1 MTAGRRAAERLARAV
16 AWACVVLLLPG
27 CLRLRQTFVL
37 EPDGSGSVRLEHE
50 YDPVALRALRARIRA
65 LLTPPGTPITADEWD
80 ARVNP
85 VAPTWLTTAALA
97 GKDYKLTAPET
108 QPLEGGR
115 TRVVAE
121 GRFPSL
127 ESAARGE
134 AFHGADVR
142 LERLPK
148 DVWRFTLRD
157 PWTPAGAGSSTVFG
171 GLEAA
176 TVRTLFGE
184 DLKALS
190 RTLRITFPSAVRMT
204 NGTLAAD
211 GRTVTWTAR
220 ADAEA
225 PFALVAELTLPAESP
240 WTTFHHRADLA
251 ALSRRCLLPPPE
263 PPVPARK
270 E

>member
-1 MTAGRRAAERLARAV
+1 MNARRRAPALLALLA
-16 AWACVVLLLPG
+16 ALLLLPG

-37 EPDGSGSVRLEHE
+37 EPDGSGSVRIEHE
-50 YDPVALRALRARIRA
+50 YDPAALRGLRARVRA
-65 LLTPPGTPITADEWD
+65 LFTPPGTPIAADEWD

-85 VAPTWLTTAALA
+85 VAPTWLTAAA
-97 GKDYKLTAPET
+97 HGGKDYRLTMTET
-108 QPLEGGR
+108 QALEDGR

-134 AFHGADVR
+134 AFHGAEVR
-142 LERLPK
+142 LERVPK
-148 DVWRFTLRD
+148 DGWRFVLRD

-171 GLEAA
+171 GLESAFVRAA
-176 TVRTLFGE
+176 FAE

-190 RTLRITFPSAVRMT
+190 RTLRMTFPGPVRIT

-211 GRTVTWTAR
+211 GRTVTWTSR

-225 PFALVAELTLPAESP
+225 PFALSAEFTLPAESA
-240 WTTFHHRADLA
+240 WATFRHHPDLG
-251 ALSRRCLLPPPE
+251 ALSRRCLLPPPA
-263 PPVPARK
+263 PPVRAR
-270 E
+270 EE